1 MRVACTLLVL
11 VLASCARSEPPRQ
24 RDAGEDG
31 GAVVVVP
38 GHRIG
43 PIQVG
48 MDRGALSRL
57 HLPME
62 LVDGSTRV
70 VRAGPYDVVFDP
82 TGRIAR
88 VAIPMDRAPDG
99 LRLLDTPVAPGASL
113 DRMIS
118 VAPGCTPP
126 VPLDGVPT
134 LRCAGGG
141 LLVQE
146 LQGRLVVAVAREL
159 DAGNGPPR

>member
-1 MRVACTLLVL
+1 MFALG
-11 VLASCARSEPPRQ
+11 SCERGEAPRP

-38 GHRIG
+38 GHRLG

-57 HLPME
+57 RLPFE
-62 LVDGSTRV
+62 FVDGDARR
-70 VRAGPYDVVFDP
+70 VRAGPYDVVFNA
-82 TGRIAR
+82 TGRVAR
-88 VAIPMDRAPDG
+88 VSLPLDRAPEG
-99 LRLLDTPVAPGASL
+99 LRLFDARVPAGASL
-113 DRMIS
+113 ERMVSI
-118 VAPGCTPP
+118 APGCTPP
-126 VPLDGVPT
+126 VTLEGVPT

-146 LQGRLVVAVAREL
+146 LPGRLVVAVTREL
-159 DAGNGPPR
+159 DAGGGP